1 MNSSTDTTSQ
11 QVPAAA
17 PPQPPKPPQ
26 QAQPPSQVPQQAPQP
41 PRPIPPSD
49 ILITFA
55 LPCYNAAAYM
65 DRCIE
70 SILAGAKNHLN
81 RVEIIIVD
89 DGSTQDDTAA
99 KADSWQMRFPDV
111 IRAVHQENGGH
122 GAAVNAG
129 LARARG
135 AYFKVVDADDWLDE
149 EALALSLVRL
159 KWLATSN
166 LDLFITNYVY
176 EKLDEG
182 THTPIRLGGPLP
194 EGRIFGWSE
203 VGTFKPQQNLLMHAV
218 IYRTELLRDVGLE
231 LPKHTFYVDN
241 IFVYV
246 PLPAV
251 KSIFYLNADLYRYYI
266 GREGQSI
273 NEATMVKRIDQ
284 QLLITRIMIDAYHL
298 REDIENPRL
307 RTYMIHYLTMMMAI
321 SSVFLRLT
329 EREDAE
335 DARRDLWAYLKEK
348 DPVVYPKIRGGLLGL
363 ASNLPGP
370 AGRATT
376 LAGYRLARKLF
387 KFN

>member
-1 MNSSTDTTSQ
+1 MNSSIDTTAQ
-11 QVPAAA
+11 QVQQTSQLQDT
-17 PPQPPKPPQ
+17 PQ
-26 QAQPPSQVPQQAPQP
+26 ASPPSG
-41 PRPIPPSD
+41 

-65 DRCIE
+65 DHCIE

-81 RVEIIIVD
+81 RIEIVIVD

-99 KADSWQMRFPDV
+99 KADSWQARFPDV

-129 LARARG
+129 LAHARG
-135 AYFKVVDADDWLDE
+135 TYFKVVDADDWLDE

-182 THTPIRLGGPLP
+182 KRTPIRLSGPLP

-218 IYRTELLRDVGLE
+218 IYRTELLRDVGLD

-251 KSIFYLNADLYRYYI
+251 KSIFYLDIDLYRYYI

-284 QLLITRIMIDAYHL
+284 QLLVTRIMIDAYHL

-307 RTYMIHYLTMMMAI
+307 RKYMIHYLTMMMAI

-335 DARRDLWAYLKEK
+335 DVRRDLWAYLKEK

-363 ASNLPGP
+363 ASNLPGR
-370 AGRATT
+370 AGRTTT
-376 LAGYRLARKLF
+376 LAGYRLARRLF